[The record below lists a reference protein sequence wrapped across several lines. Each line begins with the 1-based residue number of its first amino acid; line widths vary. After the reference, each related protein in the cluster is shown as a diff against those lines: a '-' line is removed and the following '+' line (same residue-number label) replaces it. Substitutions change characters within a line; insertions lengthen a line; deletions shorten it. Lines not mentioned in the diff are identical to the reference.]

1 MLSVRDGR
9 GGPFYCVAVRGKEK
23 NLRGEAGRGKDK
35 NLRGGAKK
43 RVNRLIQNKLAKV
56 RKSNL
61 RNCHWKLYNAY

>member
-35 NLRGGAKK
+35 NLRGGAGRGKK
-43 RVNRLIQNKLAKV
+43 A
-56 RKSNL
+56 RKSTDPKN
-61 RNCHWKLYNAY
+61 N